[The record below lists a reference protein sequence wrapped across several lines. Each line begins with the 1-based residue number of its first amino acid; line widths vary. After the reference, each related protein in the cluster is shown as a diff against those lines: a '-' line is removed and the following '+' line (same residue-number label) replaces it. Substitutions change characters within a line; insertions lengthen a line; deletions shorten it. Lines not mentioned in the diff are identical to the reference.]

1 MRYFQTLTHTHN
13 DTATGI
19 LHITAD
25 DGGNLMPRISLKREG
40 DYVAISASYGPIEM
54 ALRPRYTEF
63 MFGLTHLQPIEGLQ
77 TSRQV
82 GSGQTYIALGLQ
94 PDGALVLRPTLIGD
108 GGGHVSLNLA
118 INSDARATLMG
129 WLER

>member
-13 DTATGI
+13 DTATGM

-25 DGGNLMPRISLKREG
+25 DSGNLMPRLSLKHEG
-40 DYVAISASYGPIEM
+40 DYVAISASYGPVEM
-54 ALRPRYTEF
+54 ALRPRYTDL
-63 MFGLTHLQPIEGLQ
+63 MFGLMRLQPIEGLQ

-94 PDGALVLRPTLIGD
+94 PDGVLVLRPTLIGD
-108 GGGHVSLNLA
+108 GGGHITLNLA
-118 INSDARATLMG
+118 LSSDARATMMH
-129 WLER
+129 WLEA